1 MKEEAL
7 ARKHMP
13 RKAPDRVITELEK
26 VETRLQEWLGAS
38 KDNATLFRRDPVTA
52 LRLAGI
58 DLEDDIMLEIET
70 ILDNIARK
78 LR

>member
-1 MKEEAL
+1 MAP
-7 ARKHMP
+7 KHIP
-13 RKAPDRVITELEK
+13 RKAPDKVISELEK
-26 VETRLQEWLGAS
+26 AESRLQDWLDAS
-38 KDNATLFRRDPVTA
+38 KDNAALFRRDPVTA

-70 ILDNIARK
+70 ILDDIAKK

>member
-7 ARKHMP
+7 ARKYIP
-13 RKAPDRVITELEK
+13 RKAPDKVISELEK
-26 VETRLQEWLGAS
+26 AEARLQDWLEAS
-38 KDNATLFRRDPVTA
+38 KDNAALFRRDPVTA
-52 LRLAGI
+52 LRLAGM

-70 ILDNIARK
+70 ILDDIAKK

>member
-7 ARKHMP
+7 ARKHIP
-13 RKAPDRVITELEK
+13 GRSADKVISELEK
-26 VETRLQEWLGAS
+26 AEARLQEWLGESA
-38 KDNATLFRRDPVTA
+38 DHATLFRRDPVTA
-52 LRLAGI
+52 LRLAGV

-70 ILDNIARK
+70 ILDEILKK